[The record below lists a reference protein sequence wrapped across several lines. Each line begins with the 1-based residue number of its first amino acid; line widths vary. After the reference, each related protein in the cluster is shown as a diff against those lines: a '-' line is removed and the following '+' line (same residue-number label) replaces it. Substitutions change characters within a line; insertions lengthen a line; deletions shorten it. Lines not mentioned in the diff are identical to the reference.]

1 MDPVLKS
8 AINWTEDGIAACKDN
23 NMGLAHVCLEH
34 VLSRL
39 QIVAGEADADLS
51 AGWAGQRADA
61 QRREAIEVRRL
72 ARFKCRHGQLSGQPC
87 SFCDADAAGDYEF
100 EMRGNR

>member
-1 MDPVLKS
+1 MDTTLKS
-8 AINWTEDGIAACKDN
+8 AINWTEDGIAACKAN
-23 NMGLAHVCLEH
+23 HMGLAHVCLEH

-51 AGWAGQRADA
+51 AGWAGQRAEE
-61 QRREAIEVRRL
+61 QRYELEYL
-72 ARFKCRHGQLSGQPC
+72 CRHGQLSGQPC